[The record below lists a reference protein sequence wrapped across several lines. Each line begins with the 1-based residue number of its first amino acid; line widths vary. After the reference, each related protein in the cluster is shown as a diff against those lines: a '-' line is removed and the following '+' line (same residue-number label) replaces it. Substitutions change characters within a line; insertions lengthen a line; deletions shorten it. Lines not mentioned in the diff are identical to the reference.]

1 MKYKQQIY
9 EQLRKIDSVI
19 NKPQVQENWAKIIV
33 HHVSTEQYNDT
44 TESINE
50 LHHEIENMNPS
61 VKLVTSPRWLTS
73 PKRREGKT
81 RSSIVI
87 TISDQELAKKII
99 NRGLWID
106 GRRTKTERFTGVK
119 PTDQCS
125 KCYGFGHHAV
135 RCTEQVRCRICAAPH
150 ETRLHVCTTC
160 KTTAKECPHIKTV
173 CVNCKQNHQAND
185 ARCEMIQTLR
195 RSRTGGSKA
204 SGAAEEDQDE
214 LML

>member
-1 MKYKQQIY
+1 
-9 EQLRKIDSVI
+9 
-19 NKPQVQENWAKIIV
+19 
-33 HHVSTEQYNDT
+33 
-44 TESINE
+44 
-50 LHHEIENMNPS
+50 MNLS

-73 PKRREGKT
+73 SKRREGKS

-87 TISDQELAKKII
+87 AISDHELAKKII

-125 KCYGFGHHAV
+125 KCYGFGHYAA
-135 RCTEQVRCRICAAPH
+135 RCTEETRCRICAAPH
-150 ETRLHVCTTC
+150 ETRRHVCTTC
-160 KTTAKECPHIKTV
+160 KTTAKEYLHIKTV
-173 CVNCKQNHQAND
+173 YVNCKQNHQANN

-195 RSRTGGSKA
+195 RSRTGRSKA

>member
-1 MKYKQQIY
+1 MAARAPTLAIRNAVNSALTSNGAPRNAAVIAANYNEKDTIILTTREDCDAKVVLKYKQQIY

-87 TISDQELAKKII
+87 AISDQELAKKII
-99 NRGLWID
+99 NRGL
-106 GRRTKTERFTGVK
+106 
-119 PTDQCS
+119 
-125 KCYGFGHHAV
+125 
-135 RCTEQVRCRICAAPH
+135 
-150 ETRLHVCTTC
+150 
-160 KTTAKECPHIKTV
+160 
-173 CVNCKQNHQAND
+173 
-185 ARCEMIQTLR
+185 
-195 RSRTGGSKA
+195 
-204 SGAAEEDQDE
+204 
-214 LML
+214 